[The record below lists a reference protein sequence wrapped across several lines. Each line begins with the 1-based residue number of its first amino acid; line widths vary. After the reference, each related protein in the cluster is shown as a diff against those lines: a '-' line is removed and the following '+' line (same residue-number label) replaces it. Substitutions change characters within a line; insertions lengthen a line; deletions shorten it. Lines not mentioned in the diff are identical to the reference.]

1 MKIAA
6 IIGEFNPF
14 HNGHRL
20 IIQRAHELGADRV
33 IVLMSGDFVQRGL
46 PAITDSHTRAHM
58 ALLGGADAILWYPAR
73 FSSSSAESFAS
84 HAVDIL
90 NGLGCVDMLVFGS
103 ESGDLSRMSALADIL
118 ADEPE
123 DYRQK
128 LREGLKAGL
137 SFPKARA
144 EAIPEYADLISSPNN
159 ILGVEYLKA
168 LKRTGSKIKPFTC
181 VREGSSYLDDST
193 LGALSSAA
201 SVRRALA
208 QGNHFPGLEIA
219 VPKDCLDVLRK
230 DLGIYGV
237 TNENDFSLL
246 LAERLWQVGA
256 PFLLTKFADVTEDL
270 ANTIF
275 KKRGMFL
282 NFDDFADRC
291 VSKSLTKT
299 HVYRAFLHIV
309 LDVQK
314 NSLLDGARLTQVLG
328 FRKESTD
335 VISKI
340 QTCAEIPVIM
350 NPPAEKDRLPD
361 AERKL
366 FEDELRISSLY
377 EMVRAQKVGRPVRN
391 VLTKELIKV

>member
-20 IIQRAHELGADRV
+20 IIQRARELGADRV

-58 ALLGGADAILWYPAR
+58 ALLGGADAILGYPAR
-73 FSSSSAESFAS
+73 FSSSSAESFAR

-103 ESGDLSRMSALADIL
+103 ESGDMARMSALADIL

-123 DYRQK
+123 SYKAK
-128 LREGLKAGL
+128 LREGLREGL

-144 EAIPEYADLISSPNN
+144 EALPAYADLISSPNN

-168 LKRTGSKIKPFTC
+168 LRRTGSKMEPFTC
-181 VREGSSYLDDST
+181 VREGSSYLDDRT

-201 SVRRALA
+201 AVRRALA
-208 QGNHFPGLEIA
+208 QGDHFPGLEVS
-219 VPKDCLDVLRK
+219 VPKECLDVLRE
-230 DLGIYGV
+230 DIGVYGV

-246 LAERLWQVGA
+246 LAERLWQVGE
-256 PFLLTKFADVTEDL
+256 PFLLAQFADVTEDL

-282 NFDDFADRC
+282 SFDDFADRC
-291 VSKSLTKT
+291 VSKSITKT

-309 LDVQK
+309 LDVKK
-314 NSLLDGARLTQVLG
+314 NKLLDGACLTQVLG
-328 FRKESTD
+328 FRRESSD
-335 VISKI
+335 VISEI
-340 QTCAEIPVIM
+340 QKRADIPVIM
-350 NPPAEKDRLPD
+350 NPPAERKRLPD

-366 FEDELRISSLY
+366 FEDELRISGLY